1 MSHTTKVNVEIKD
14 LEMVE
19 KTCQEL
25 AAKGFRFERTNQ
37 VRLFEG
43 GKTEECVAAVYIDG
57 RETVDQYGNKKIEGK
72 WQYPI
77 AIKEDGSVA
86 YDNYNGQWGDIK
98 EFDNFRQLYT
108 ENVAVKFAESTGRR
122 VLHRE
127 VVNGS
132 VTLTLGR

>member
-1 MSHTTKVNVEIKD
+1 MSHTTKVNVEMRD

-25 AAKGFRFERTNQ
+25 ADKGYRFVKTDS
-37 VRLFEG
+37 VKMFEG
-43 GKTEECVAAVYIDG
+43 GKNEECVAAIYIDG
-57 RETVDQYGNKKIEGK
+57 ETVVEDGREVVKGK
-72 WQYPI
+72 WNYPI
-77 AIKEDGSVA
+77 AIKEDGSIA
-86 YDNYNGQWGDIK
+86 YDNYNGHWGDIK
-98 EFDNFRQLYT
+98 QLDNFRRLYT

-127 VVNGS
+127 VIDGS

>member
-1 MSHTTKVNVEIKD
+1 MSHTTKVDVQMRD

-25 AAKGFRFERTNQ
+25 ADKGFRFVVTDK
-37 VRLFEG
+37 VKMFEG
-43 GKTEECVAAVYIDG
+43 GKEEACVAAIYVDG
-57 RETVDQYGNKKIEGK
+57 HEVTNEHGNKSVEGK
-72 WQYPI
+72 WNYPI
-77 AIKEDGSVA
+77 LIKEDGSIA
-86 YDNYNGQWGDIK
+86 YDNYNGYWGDIK
-98 EFDNFRQLYT
+98 VLEGFRRLYT

-127 VVNGS
+127 LIDGS

>member
-1 MSHTTKVNVEIKD
+1 MSHTTKVDVQMRD

-25 AAKGFRFERTNQ
+25 ADKGFRFVKTDSVQ
-37 VRLFEG
+37 MFEG
-43 GKTEECVAAVYIDG
+43 GKKEECVAAIYIDG
-57 RETVDQYGNKKIEGK
+57 HEVTDERGNKKIEGK
-72 WQYPI
+72 WSYPI
-77 AIKEDGSVA
+77 AIKEDGSIA
-86 YDNYNGQWGDIK
+86 YDNYNGHWGDIK
-98 EFDNFRQLYT
+98 VLEGFRRLYT

-127 VVNGS
+127 TIDGS